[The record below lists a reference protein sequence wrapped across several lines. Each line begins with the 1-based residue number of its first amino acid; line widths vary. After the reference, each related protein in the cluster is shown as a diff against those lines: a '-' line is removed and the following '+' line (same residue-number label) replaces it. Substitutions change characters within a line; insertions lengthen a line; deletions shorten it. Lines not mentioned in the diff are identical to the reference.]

1 MPDAKFRIV
10 EMTVAQLGDKFTRRL
25 HPADKLVYVVEE
37 TAVVGLFKK
46 KTVWRRVDH
55 FYSEHSAYDAILR
68 YKGIHP
74 EQTRV
79 EEALNYPKN
88 VIWEEE

>member
-1 MPDAKFRIV
+1 MADVKFRIV
-10 EMTVAQLGDKFTRRL
+10 EMTVAQLDDKFIRRL
-25 HPADKLVYVVEE
+25 HPADRLVYVVEE
-37 TAVVGLFKK
+37 TALVGFFKK
-46 KTVWRRVDH
+46 KAVWRKVDH
-55 FYSEHSAYDAILR
+55 FYSEASAYDAILR

-74 EQTRV
+74 DQTLA